1 MVYHK
6 PLRGFNFGS
15 IGEGFF
21 SYSLKLC
28 MVNNTF
34 ILFNKQCIIKEENV
48 LLKNNN
54 DQILE

>member
-28 MVNNTF
+28 WVNNTY

-48 LLKNNN
+48 LLLLKN